1 MERTFVYGMAV
12 SGNNFT
18 DRVKETKRIISN
30 FENGINTI
38 LISPRR
44 MGKTSLI
51 NKVCSSIDKPGIV
64 TVRMDVYNCRSEYDF
79 YNTFCSEILRQTSS
93 KIEQALEAIKE
104 FLGRIAPKISIS
116 PDMTS
121 EYSLSLGLSP
131 KNISPEC
138 ILSLPEKIAEKH
150 GYHIIICIDE
160 FQQIGEFPD
169 SLNVQKKLRSIWQHF
184 KNVSFCFYG
193 SKKHMMLKIFQN
205 RRMPFY
211 QFGELITLDR
221 IPTYDWIEYI
231 ESRFKENGKCIS
243 AVYAEKIC
251 NSVDNYSS
259 YVQQLSWNVFVNTE
273 DEVDDAAF
281 DNAMSDMM
289 SQCSALFVQQ
299 IEGLTSYQMN
309 FLKAICDDVHSDFT
323 SRNVLEDYNLGSK
336 SNISRIKTTLQEKEL
351 IECRE
356 DGIYIADPMLKLY
369 LKNELK

>member
-1 MERTFVYGMAV
+1 
-12 SGNNFT
+12 
-18 DRVKETKRIISN
+18 
-30 FENGINTI
+30 
-38 LISPRR
+38 
-44 MGKTSLI
+44 
-51 NKVCSSIDKPGIV
+51 
-64 TVRMDVYNCRSEYDF
+64 
-79 YNTFCSEILRQTSS
+79 
-93 KIEQALEAIKE
+93 
-104 FLGRIAPKISIS
+104 
-116 PDMTS
+116 MTS

-131 KNISPEC
+131 KSISPEC

-323 SRNVLEDYNLGSK
+323 SRNILEDYNLGSK

>member
-1 MERTFVYGMAV
+1 
-12 SGNNFT
+12 
-18 DRVKETKRIISN
+18 
-30 FENGINTI
+30 
-38 LISPRR
+38 
-44 MGKTSLI
+44 
-51 NKVCSSIDKPGIV
+51 
-64 TVRMDVYNCRSEYDF
+64 MDVYNCRSEYDF

-131 KNISPEC
+131 KSISPEC

-336 SNISRIKTTLQEKEL
+336 SNISRIKTTLQDKEL